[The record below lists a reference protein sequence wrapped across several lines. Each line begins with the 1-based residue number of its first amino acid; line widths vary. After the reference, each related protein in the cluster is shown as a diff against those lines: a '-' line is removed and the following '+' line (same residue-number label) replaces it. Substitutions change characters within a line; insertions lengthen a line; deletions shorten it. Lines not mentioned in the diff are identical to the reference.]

1 MIKPMVF
8 HRFWRWSVRRPG
20 RRFPKHLGRIG
31 PGVELQ
37 RLRGVWGDAQAAP
50 QRWEGKL
57 GDGYM
62 GVYSFLYLLYII
74 YIYIYIYIQ
83 LYIYIHISVCG
94 HCPHEGIPSLYICI
108 SIYLSIYLSIVWC
121 TMYMYHIRRTS
132 FKYLYTYLWVYIF
145 WIWVPSQG
153 GLWVWFGWLAV
164 PSWIHW
170 DRIIDLR
177 FIYTIS
183 CIGAYINEF
192 TYTIGLM
199 WDLRPPVFAVNTLGG
214 GRGDW
219 KF

>member
-1 MIKPMVF
+1 MICPPSRAPF
-8 HRFWRWSVRRPG
+8 PEASRPHWARRRTATPSWRLGRRPG
-20 RRFPKHLGRIG
+20 CASALGR
-31 PGVELQ
+31 ET
-37 RLRGVWGDAQAAP
+37 
-50 QRWEGKL
+50 RWW
-57 GDGYM
+57 Y
-62 GVYSFLYLLYII
+62 YSFLYLLYII
-74 YIYIYIYIQ
+74 YIYIYIYIYISI
-83 LYIYIHISVCG
+83 YIYTTIYICVCG

-132 FKYLYTYLWVYIF
+132 FMYLYAYLWVYIF

-177 FIYTIS
+177 FIYTIW